1 MKAAERLVPALSRRS
16 LSKFRRLIFGKVL
29 RSESV
34 KSSKISEKMRICTSD
49 EQSGV
54 LFVIKIAA
62 AAYAEKAERTR
73 RREALA

>member
-1 MKAAERLVPALSRRS
+1 M
-16 LSKFRRLIFGKVL
+16 
-29 RSESV
+29 

-62 AAYAEKAERTR
+62 AAYAEKVERTR
-73 RREALA
+73 RRETLA